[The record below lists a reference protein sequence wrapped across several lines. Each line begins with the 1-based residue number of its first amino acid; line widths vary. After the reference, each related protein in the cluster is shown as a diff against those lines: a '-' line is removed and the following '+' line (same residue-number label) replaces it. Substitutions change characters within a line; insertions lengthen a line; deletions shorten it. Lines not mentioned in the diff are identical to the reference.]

1 MMKIEKLKLTGAAVV
16 DAEPFVD
23 DRGIFARFFC
33 ENELSEIIGS
43 RHFVNV
49 NFSRTLKKGAI
60 RGLHFQY
67 PPKAEMKLMRCTR
80 GAVYDVIVDIRK
92 DSPTF
97 LKWYGVELSSENMK
111 MLCIPEGFAHGFQVL
126 KENSEV
132 IYLVS
137 SFYSSECEGGLNYA
151 DPTLGIDWPCNVTDI
166 SDKDRKNPYI
176 SDRSDGIY
184 VYLNEAKL

>member
-1 MMKIEKLKLTGAAVV
+1 MMKIEKLKLSGAAVV

-23 DRGIFARFFC
+23 NRGVFTRFFC
-33 ENELSEIIGS
+33 EKELSEIIGD

-49 NFSRTLKKGAI
+49 NFSRTIQKGAI

-67 PPKAEMKLMRCTR
+67 PPKAEMKLVRCIR

-97 LKWYGVELSSENMK
+97 LKWYGVELSAENMK
-111 MLCIPEGFAHGFQVL
+111 MLCVPEGFAHGFQVL
-126 KENSEV
+126 EETSEV

-137 SFYSSECEGGLNYA
+137 NFYSPECEGGLNYA
-151 DPTLGIDWPCNVTDI
+151 DPALRISWPDSVTDI
-166 SDKDRKNPYI
+166 SDKDRQNPYL
-176 SDRSDGIY
+176 SDRFDGIS
-184 VYLNEAKL
+184 V